1 VLDFV
6 LVSGP
11 SSRNPS
17 PIIRFGAFEVSL
29 DSGELRLQGK
39 RVKLQEQ
46 PFQVLVALL
55 ERPGELVSR
64 EELRT
69 KLWPADT
76 FVDFDHSLNAAVKR
90 LRDALG
96 DSADAPLFVETLARR
111 GYRFI
116 GSIDGPDVPGET
128 ALVVAPE
135 RSHALSS
142 RFWIAAAFVS
152 FIVVGVLV
160 LLVRRLPSRPT
171 QIVERKLTA
180 NSSENKIHSAA
191 VSPDG
196 KYLAY
201 TDDTSTYLK
210 LISTGETHT
219 VPLPPDFSPRIHI
232 DAWFP
237 DGSHLL
243 VSHQEQLAKQGN
255 GLPGIGHSLWSISVF
270 GGSPRHLADDGAGG
284 SISPDGSHI
293 AFQRSDFG
301 REEWVMRSDGTEQVK
316 VAADKSSWVG
326 SPKWSPDGN
335 RIAYI
340 RMAQTYTTRESSLE
354 VSEWR
359 KHNAQTILSEN
370 NLGPSL
376 YWLPNGFIVYTV
388 GDTENQQGASLWM
401 ALPPASGNTLAS
413 PKRLTRGIGW
423 INQVTGSADGKI
435 LAFLRENTV
444 SSVYVGTLAPDGTHL
459 LAHSKLTLDE
469 NQNLPFAWTPDSKAV
484 FFSSNR
490 NGSSEIFKQTT
501 DQSLAENVVTSSE
514 VLLQPR
520 VTPDRSELLYISTP
534 KSSDQ
539 KTPSSI
545 FAVPITGGPA
555 RLLLRDVGI
564 WNVECSPLP
573 SAICLYS
580 TMTGNT
586 SQTFRFDV
594 QTGKHSGPPQ
604 IDPSCNWSLSPDGL
618 KRALVCDGEKGTIR
632 LRSTLTGETRK
643 LTIKGWDELGSV
655 VWSADGRLLFAVWQH
670 ESDTA
675 LLRITLNGKISPL
688 LRSMDPQILAAI
700 PSPDGRSLAIAGA
713 STTRNV
719 WQIEDFR

>member
-6 LVSGP
+6 PVSGP
-11 SSRNPS
+11 AS
-17 PIIRFGAFEVSL
+17 PTLSPFIRFGAFEVNL
-29 DSGELRLQGK
+29 HSGELHQQGQK
-39 RVKLQEQ
+39 VKLQEQ

-55 ERPGELVSR
+55 QRPGELVTR

-96 DSADAPLFVETLARR
+96 DSADAPVFVETLARR

-116 GSIDGPDVPGET
+116 GSIDDSPAPGET
-128 ALVVAPE
+128 AIVVAPE
-135 RSHALSS
+135 RGHALSS
-142 RFWIAAAFVS
+142 RLWIAAAFVS
-152 FIVVGVLV
+152 FIAVGVSVFLA
-160 LLVRRLPSRPT
+160 RRLPSRPT

-180 NSSENKIHSAA
+180 NSSENKVDSAA

-201 TDDTSTYLK
+201 TDDTGIYLK
-210 LISTGETHT
+210 LIRTGETHT
-219 VPLPPDFSPRIHI
+219 VPLPPNFSARIHI
-232 DAWFP
+232 DGWFP

-243 VSHQEQLAKQGN
+243 VSHEEQPAKHGD

-270 GGSPRHLADDGAGG
+270 GGSPRRLADDGAGG

-301 REEWVMRSDGTEQVK
+301 REEWVMHSDGTDQVK

-326 SPKWSPDGN
+326 SPKWSPDGE

-340 RMAQTYTTRESSLE
+340 RMAQRYNARESSLE
-354 VSEWR
+354 VNEWR
-359 KHNAQTILSEN
+359 KPNAQTILSDN

-376 YWLPNGFIVYTV
+376 YWLPNGFLVYTI
-388 GDTENQQGASLWM
+388 GDSENQQGTSLWM
-401 ALPPASGNTLAS
+401 AFPPESGKTLAS

-423 INQVTGSADGKI
+423 INEVTGSADGKL
-435 LAFLRENTV
+435 LAFLRENTL
-444 SSVYVGTLAPDGTHL
+444 SSVYIGTLAPDGTHL
-459 LAHSKLTLDE
+459 VAHSKLTLDE
-469 NQNLPFAWTPDSKAV
+469 NQNLPFAWTPDSRAV

-490 NGSSEIFKQTT
+490 NGTSEIFKQSL
-501 DQSLAENVVTSSE
+501 DESLAENMMTSSE
-514 VLLQPR
+514 ELLQPR
-520 VTPDRSELLYISTP
+520 ITPDGSEILYISTP
-534 KSSDQ
+534 KSADL

-545 FAVPITGGPA
+545 YAIPIAGGTP
-555 RLLLRDVGI
+555 RLILRDVGI
-564 WNVECSPLP
+564 WNVQCSPFP
-573 SAICLYS
+573 SAICMYS
-580 TMTGNT
+580 TIRGDTT
-586 SQTFRFDV
+586 ETFRFDV
-594 QTGKHSGPPQ
+594 RTGKHSDPPQ

-618 KRALVCDGEKGTIR
+618 KRAIVCDGDKGTIR
-632 LRSTLTGETRK
+632 LRSTVTGETRK
-643 LTIKGWDELGSV
+643 LTTKGWDNLGSIE
-655 VWSADGRLLFAVWQH
+655 WSMDGRALLAVWHH

-675 LLRITLNGKISPL
+675 LLRVTLDGKVSHL
-688 LRSMDPQILAAI
+688 LRSSNPQILGAV

-719 WQIEDFR
+719 WLIEDFR

>member
-1 VLDFV
+1 
-6 LVSGP
+6 
-11 SSRNPS
+11 
-17 PIIRFGAFEVSL
+17 
-29 DSGELRLQGK
+29 
-39 RVKLQEQ
+39 
-46 PFQVLVALL
+46 
-55 ERPGELVSR
+55 
-64 EELRT
+64 
-69 KLWPADT
+69 
-76 FVDFDHSLNAAVKR
+76 
-90 LRDALG
+90 
-96 DSADAPLFVETLARR
+96 
-111 GYRFI
+111 
-116 GSIDGPDVPGET
+116 
-128 ALVVAPE
+128 
-135 RSHALSS
+135 
-142 RFWIAAAFVS
+142 
-152 FIVVGVLV
+152 
-160 LLVRRLPSRPT
+160 
-171 QIVERKLTA
+171 
-180 NSSENKIHSAA
+180 
-191 VSPDG
+191 
-196 KYLAY
+196 
-201 TDDTSTYLK
+201 
-210 LISTGETHT
+210 
-219 VPLPPDFSPRIHI
+219 
-232 DAWFP
+232 
-237 DGSHLL
+237 
-243 VSHQEQLAKQGN
+243 
-255 GLPGIGHSLWSISVF
+255 
-270 GGSPRHLADDGAGG
+270 
-284 SISPDGSHI
+284 
-293 AFQRSDFG
+293 
-301 REEWVMRSDGTEQVK
+301 MRSDGTEQVK

>member
-1 VLDFV
+1 
-6 LVSGP
+6 VSGP
-11 SSRNPS
+11 ASPTPP
-17 PIIRFGAFEVSL
+17 PIIRFGEFEVNL
-29 DSGELRLQGK
+29 HSGELHKQGQK
-39 RVKLQEQ
+39 VKLQQQ

-55 ERPGELVSR
+55 QRPGELISR

-69 KLWPADT
+69 NLWPADT

-96 DSADAPLFVETLARR
+96 DSADAPVFVDTLARR
-111 GYRFI
+111 GYRFV
-116 GSIDGPDVPGET
+116 GSIDSPAAPSDI
-128 ALVVAPE
+128 AVVAAVEVRKTP
-135 RSHALSS
+135 SS
-142 RFWIAAAFVS
+142 RRWIAAAALALIAVGALAW
-152 FIVVGVLV
+152 IVL
-160 LLVRRLPSRPT
+160 RSSQPT
-171 QIVERKLTA
+171 QVVERKLTA
-180 NSSENKIHSAA
+180 NSSENGVDSAA
-191 VSPDG
+191 VSPEG

-201 TDDTSTYLK
+201 TDKTGTYLK
-210 LISTGETHT
+210 IIRTGESHR
-219 VPLPPDFSPRIHI
+219 VPMNTDFSSHIHI
-232 DAWFP
+232 DGWFP

-243 VSHQEQLAKQGN
+243 VSREEQPAKHVD
-255 GLPGIGHSLWSISVF
+255 GLPSIGHSLWSISVF

-284 SISPDGSHI
+284 SVSPDGSHI

-316 VAADKSSWVG
+316 VTADKSSWVG
-326 SPKWSPDGN
+326 SPRWSPDGN

-340 RMAQTYTTRESSLE
+340 RMSQTYTARESSLE
-354 VSEWR
+354 VNEWR
-359 KHNAQTILSEN
+359 KHNAQTILSES

-401 ALPPASGNTLAS
+401 ALPPASGNTIAP

-423 INQVTGSADGKI
+423 INQVTGSADGKM

-469 NQNLPFAWTPDSKAV
+469 NQNLPFAWAPDSKSV

-490 NGSSEIFKQTT
+490 NGNSEIFKQTT
-501 DQSLAENVVTSSE
+501 DQSLAENVMTSSE
-514 VLLQPR
+514 VLVQPR
-520 VTPDRSELLYISTP
+520 VAPDGSQLLFISTP
-534 KSSDQ
+534 KSSDL

-545 FAVPITGGPA
+545 VAIPIAGGTP
-555 RLLLRDVGI
+555 RLILRDVGI
-564 WNVECSPLP
+564 WNLQCSPLP
-573 SAICLYS
+573 AAICMYS

-586 SQTFRFDV
+586 TETFRFDV
-594 QTGKHSGPPQ
+594 QTGKHSDPPQ

-618 KRALVCDGEKGTIR
+618 KRAIVCDGEKGTIR

-643 LTIKGWDELGSV
+643 LTIKGWDELGSI
-655 VWSADGRLLFAVWQH
+655 VWSADGSLLFAVWQH
-670 ESDTA
+670 QSDTA
-675 LLRITLNGKISPL
+675 LLRVTLDGKISPL
-688 LRSMDPQILAAI
+688 LRSSDPQILGAI